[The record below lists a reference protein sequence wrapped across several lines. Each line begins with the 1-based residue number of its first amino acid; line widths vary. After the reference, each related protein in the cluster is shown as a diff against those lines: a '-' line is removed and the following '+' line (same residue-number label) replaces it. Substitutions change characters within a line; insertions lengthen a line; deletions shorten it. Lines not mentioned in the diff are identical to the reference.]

1 MNEPP
6 TWEDV
11 RRKING
17 LWSRYDPTPEEREFI
32 TRRLSSLNQRWLD
45 AAVEAYR
52 AASASGVFHIAELLE
67 HYRRIAN
74 TGTEREARKRS
85 PDGSDAA
92 RWAAERER
100 DRLEA
105 IAVLERADRD
115 SIRTAVAELRAEGW
129 IGREPLPTRFAEWGT
144 NALFAVQSRLTRTAA
159 KV

>member
-1 MNEPP
+1 MNEAP

-45 AAVEAYR
+45 AAVETYR
-52 AASASGVFHIAELLE
+52 ASSSSGVFHIAELLE

-74 TGTEREARKRS
+74 TGTERETRKRD
-85 PDGSDAA
+85 PEGGDAA

-100 DRLEA
+100 DRVAA
-105 IAVLERADRD
+105 IAFLERSDRER
-115 SIRTAVAELRAEGW
+115 IRAAVGELRKTGW
-129 IGREPLPTRFAEWGT
+129 LSPDPLPTRFDEWGT
-144 NALFAVQSRLTRTAA
+144 NSLFAVQSRLTHGA
-159 KV
+159 